1 MKAGVIVII
10 ALLAVAVICALS
22 MFVGL
27 YFRIQDMQ
35 DDMND
40 LARRVEDVAEGG
52 REVTRRINELTY
64 NNKQR

>member
-1 MKAGVIVII
+1 MKAGAIVII

-27 YFRIQDMQ
+27 FFRIQDMQ